1 MRTTSHDTADIS
13 ITSVL
18 AYDVGTA
25 DKVRKMKSA
34 IESRSIVSGD
44 NDRWWRRFSRS
55 GSGVEGTE
63 VVRSGSPNSDDSP
76 TSVDTY
82 ASHPCTSGSL
92 VFKVPRDPVA
102 GNEGREGEPS
112 ELKGKYR
119 TCKYRTW

>member
-1 MRTTSHDTADIS
+1 MRTTSDDTADIS

-25 DKVRKMKSA
+25 DKVRKMKSE
-34 IESRSIVSGD
+34 IESRSMVSG
-44 NDRWWRRFSRS
+44 NNERWWRRL
-55 GSGVEGTE
+55 SGVEE
-63 VVRSGSPNSDDSP
+63 VERSGSPKSDDSP

-92 VFKVPRDPVA
+92 VFKVPGRDPVA

-112 ELKGKYR
+112 EWAR
-119 TCKYRTW
+119 VDS